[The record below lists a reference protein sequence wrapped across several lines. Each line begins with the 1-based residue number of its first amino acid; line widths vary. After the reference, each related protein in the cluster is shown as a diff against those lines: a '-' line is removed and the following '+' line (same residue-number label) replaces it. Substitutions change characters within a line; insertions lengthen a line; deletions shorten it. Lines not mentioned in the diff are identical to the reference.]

1 MKYLEY
7 RFFSEPNIQLVK
19 DILPTVLGSV
29 GFDSFVDDGESLL
42 AYIQVKL
49 ANQSLIDQTISDFPL
64 DGIEITYTYKEAEDK
79 NWNEEWEKNFF
90 QPLVIDNKCVIHSTF
105 HKEVPTAQYEII
117 INPQMAFG
125 TGHHETTTLM
135 VKAILEH
142 DFNDKVVLD
151 MGCGT
156 AILALLSSMRGAQS
170 ITAIDIDEWCVRN
183 SLENIAL
190 NEITNI
196 SVQKG
201 DASTLPIKETYD
213 VILANINRNILLE
226 DMNSY
231 TQALKKGGLLIIS
244 GFYSEDVKILTEKAK
259 QLGLKSK
266 SSDSLNNWTRL
277 IFLKG

>member
-64 DGIEITYTYKEAEDK
+64 DGIAITYTYKEAEDK

-142 DFNDKVVLD
+142 NFNDKVVLD

-183 SLENIAL
+183 SLENITL

>member
-1 MKYLEY
+1 MKHLEY

-64 DGIEITYTYKEAEDK
+64 DGIAITYTYKEAEDK

-142 DFNDKVVLD
+142 NFNDKVVLD

>member
-64 DGIEITYTYKEAEDK
+64 DGIAITYTYKEAEDK

-142 DFNDKVVLD
+142 DFNHKVVLD